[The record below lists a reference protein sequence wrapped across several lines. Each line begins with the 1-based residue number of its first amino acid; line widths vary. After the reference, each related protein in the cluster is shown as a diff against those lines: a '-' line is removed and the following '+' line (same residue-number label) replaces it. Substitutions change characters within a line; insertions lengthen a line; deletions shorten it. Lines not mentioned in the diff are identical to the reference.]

1 MFDRKKYDRVADLEQ
16 VNAELKGSL
25 DKCRALLSECR
36 GKLAANS
43 NGAESAP
50 DSDCAARQNRG

>member
-1 MFDRKKYDRVADLEQ
+1 MFDRKKDAKIADLEQ

-25 DKCRALLSECR
+25 DKCRALLTECR

-43 NGAESAP
+43 NLVVSDP
-50 DSDCAARQNRG
+50 DSEDASDRRHG